1 MSDDKRA
8 DWLAE
13 IKARHEHDESWRA
26 DGYDPVVGRLPQ
38 SHDHR
43 GFLLTEVERL
53 REVLRDTAE
62 DLVSDDP
69 TPPKLLA
76 SIIRTALKGS
86 P

>member
-1 MSDDKRA
+1 MSDDDYSLDPSAHTPHHAYIHHSRA
-8 DWLAE
+8 DSRRVILE
-13 IKARHEHDESWRA
+13 LTRERDEARA
-26 DGYDPVVGRLPQ
+26 
-38 SHDHR
+38 
-43 GFLLTEVERL
+43 EVERL